1 MNYRHAFHAG
11 NFADVFKHVILTRI
25 LLYMTRKE
33 AAVRVIE
40 THAGD
45 GVYDLS
51 AAAAEKTSEWRSG
64 IGRLAAGHAPP
75 EVQALLEPYLAMV
88 SPAIA
93 GDPPLYPGSPAL
105 ACRLLRPQ
113 DRMIFCDAH
122 PDVVAA
128 LRAQP
133 EFGRD
138 PRVKIIEIDG
148 FTALKAFVPPPERRG
163 LVLIDPPFEQRTEFA
178 ELLATLTAAT
188 RKWPTGVYM
197 VWFPIKD
204 RSAVDGFL
212 GALAP
217 AATQAGIKRLL
228 RLELQVDLPRPDGPL
243 AANGLLILNPPY
255 PLDMEA
261 RAVLPYLARTMG
273 SKGRGAADIA
283 WLVRD

>member
-1 MNYRHAFHAG
+1 
-11 NFADVFKHVILTRI
+11 
-25 LLYMTRKE
+25 
-33 AAVRVIE
+33 
-40 THAGD
+40 
-45 GVYDLS
+45 
-51 AAAAEKTSEWRSG
+51 
-64 IGRLAAGHAPP
+64 
-75 EVQALLEPYLAMV
+75 
-88 SPAIA
+88 
-93 GDPPLYPGSPAL
+93 AL

-178 ELLATLTAAT
+178 DLLATLTAAT

-217 AATQAGIKRLL
+217 ATTQAGIKRLL